1 MQIPLEVSFRDV
13 EHTDQLDQLIE
24 QQASRLDKFH
34 NHIMGCRI
42 AVEQP
47 QEHISHGRPWRVRL
61 DITVPHANEVVVIKD
76 PGKGEMHEPLEAVI
90 RDAFDTAERNL
101 KGLKEQQRYNVKE
114 NTMDQ
119 AVGIVSKILR
129 DDGYGFIRDPSEQDV
144 YFHKNAVLENDFD
157 RIEEGT
163 AVWYVAEVGDDGLQA
178 TSVRIHDKPSM

>member
-24 QQASRLDKFH
+24 YQASRLDKFH
-34 NHIMGCRI
+34 SHIMGCHI
-42 AVEQP
+42 AVEKP
-47 QEHISHGRPWRVRL
+47 QEHVSSGRPWRVRL
-61 DITVPHANEVVVIKD
+61 DITVPRSNEVVVVKD
-76 PGKGEMHEPLEAVI
+76 SGKGDMHEPLEAVI

-101 KGLKEQQRYNVKE
+101 KSLKEQQRNEVKA
-114 NTMDQ
+114 NAMDQ
-119 AVGIVSKILR
+119 AVGIVSKILHEE
-129 DDGYGFIRDPSEQDV
+129 GYGFVKDPSEQDI
-144 YFHKNAVLENDFD
+144 YFHKNAVLESDFD